1 METVPIAVIGGSGL
15 YNMPSIADL
24 GELQM
29 DSPFGKPSGVIR
41 VGSMSGR
48 RIAFLP
54 RHGEGHT
61 LSPSTLPYRANIYA
75 LKQLGVRFIIAVN
88 AVGSLHEDYAPGHI
102 ATIDQIIDYTIQT
115 RPRSFFADGLVA
127 HISVADPTSAYL
139 REIIADAVEAVG
151 ETVHRSATILVEDGP
166 RFATRAESHL
176 FRAWGCH
183 LIGMTSAPEAFLA
196 REAEIA
202 YASLAHVTD
211 FDSWH
216 SHEADVTSDLVIETL
231 IKNIEAVRQALA
243 IALAQIDVDHVDPA
257 HSALGTAMATPRAAM
272 DADAIDRLR
281 PILARVLNLD

>member
-1 METVPIAVIGGSGL
+1 MESVKVAVIGGSGL
-15 YNMPSIADL
+15 YNMPAISDLSEIQADT
-24 GELQM
+24 
-29 DSPFGKPSGVIR
+29 PFGKPSGPIR
-41 VGSMSGR
+41 VGSLGGK

-54 RHGEGHT
+54 RHGEGHV
-61 LSPSTLPYRANIYA
+61 LSPSTLPYRANIFA

-102 ATIDQIIDYTIQT
+102 ATIDQIVDYTIQT
-115 RPRSFFADGLVA
+115 RPRSFFEDGLVA
-127 HISVADPTSAYL
+127 HVSVADPTSAYL
-139 REIIADAVEAVG
+139 RAIIADAVETVG
-151 ETVHRSATILVEDGP
+151 GNVHRSATILVEDGP

-216 SHEADVTSDLVIETL
+216 AQEADVTSELVIETL
-231 IKNIEAVRQALA
+231 QKNIAMVQRALA
-243 IALAQIDVDHVDPA
+243 IALAQIDEAQEDPA
-257 HSALGTAMATPRAAM
+257 HTALGSALATPRPAM
-272 DADAIDRLR
+272 DADVIDRLR
-281 PILARVLNLD
+281 PIVARVLNLD